1 LKADSRWAVL
11 LIACLIAANL
21 VLSAAPVAH
30 APLSFKTQP
39 KKLTVTTGDSAT
51 FSVQVMGGTPPY
63 TYTWTNSGTPDP
75 GTKGATYT
83 ISGITMEN
91 DNAFITVEV
100 KDSSNEKAPII
111 SNTAVLTVFEPAKPW
126 LTVPDGTEGN
136 PFVIQ
141 FLLGEENS
149 NLYRQSATSGF
160 FSGSKGMAEMDL
172 TYRWPRVLGGFV
184 KHDLDIG
191 LRGAFSGTGPSDT
204 QTIVTSSQNF
214 FTTLDLALLWK
225 QGDRFAIGPQIGVT
239 WADYPQAPASPSTG
253 SSPGDLIRSIVAA
266 GIATESAF
274 GAGSNIAGRAGVFLQ
289 NDPLYAQPHR
299 LDAIGRLTY
308 HATAGN
314 LFLEGELNKGL
325 GSSQPNNQRLSMD
338 VGSIRFGIEFD
349 PFTSLATLFSKKAS

>member
-1 LKADSRWAVL
+1 L
-11 LIACLIAANL
+11 LAACLIAANL
-21 VLSAAPVAH
+21 VLSAAAVAP
-30 APLSFKTQP
+30 APLAFTTQP
-39 KKLTVTTGDSAT
+39 KDQTVMTGDSAT
-51 FSVQVMGGTPPY
+51 FSVQVRGGTPPY
-63 TYTWTNSGTPDP
+63 AYTWKKSGTPAP
-75 GTKGATYT
+75 GTKGGTYT
-83 ISGITMEN
+83 INGITMDD
-91 DNAFITVEV
+91 DNALITLEV
-100 KDSSNEKAPII
+100 KDSATVPVII
-111 SNTAVLTVFEPAKPW
+111 TSRSAVLTVREPAQPW
-126 LTVPDGTEGN
+126 ATVPNGTEGN

-172 TYRWPRVLGGFV
+172 TYRWPSFLGGFV

-204 QTIVTSSQNF
+204 QAIVTSSQNF
-214 FTTLDLALLWK
+214 FTTLDLAQLWRPV
-225 QGDRFAIGPQIGVT
+225 DRFAIGPQIGVT
-239 WADYPQAPASPSTG
+239 WASYPQAPPTPSTG
-253 SSPGDLIRSIVAA
+253 SSPGDQIRSIVAA

-274 GAGSNIAGRAGVFLQ
+274 GVSTNMAGRAGVFFQ

-325 GSSQPNNQRLSMD
+325 GSSQPNNQRLATD